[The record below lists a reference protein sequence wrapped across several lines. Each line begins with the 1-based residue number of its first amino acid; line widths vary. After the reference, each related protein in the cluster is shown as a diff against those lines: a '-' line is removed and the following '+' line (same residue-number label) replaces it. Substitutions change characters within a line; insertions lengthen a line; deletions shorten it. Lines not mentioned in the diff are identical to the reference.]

1 MAAMVNMN
9 SLLNGKDSRWLQ
21 LEVCREFQRNKCSR
35 QDTECKFAHPPANV
49 EVQNGKVTACY
60 DSIKGRCNR
69 DKPPCKYFHPPQHLK
84 DQLLINGRNHLA
96 LKNALMQQMG
106 IAPGQPVMPGQ
117 VPTVATNPY
126 LTGIPANTYSPY
138 FAPGHLVPT
147 ILGPDPSAVASQ
159 LGPVV
164 SQAVPVAQQKIPR
177 SDRLEV
183 CREFMRSACK
193 RAESECRFA
202 HPQES
207 VTTHEDGSVT
217 VCMDAVKGRCARDPC
232 RYFHPPLHLQA
243 QIKAAQSRATAAF
256 SGMVPFKRPAGE
268 KSGIPVYQPGA
279 TTYQQL
285 MQLQQPFVPVS
296 CEYQSQNPSATTAIP
311 QPQTSTTANPI
322 IANNTN
328 NHSMINNNS
337 FILNNLNHLKNNN
350 KISQVNLNSVH
361 NSMASNGMLSI
372 NNLNNSTVNVSSS
385 ANISDIA
392 ATKINNSNSSNGV
405 VVINTNNNVYSL
417 KNNNIGSNTSDSS
430 LVSNLTNKSILDT
443 VTSTSTATTQAQSSS
458 INTLTPS
465 FSSTPPTVSTTP
477 TLSTTDTSLTN
488 TVNVSGALSSLGSS
502 IPGQMLLSTSNLT
515 TGTQAVDGNGIDAFN
530 ETVLLENANTFPN
543 KASSPNATIASDCTS
558 TAATV
563 NSSLP
568 CSMTTSNPTTTSSMI
583 MSTAFSAPSEPQ
595 LKLNLLKNEQANNNI
610 STTLTASSSDV
621 SFSAPATPS
630 ISYSTNS
637 QSRLYTAPHSYA
649 NVIVSHHGYT
659 PVSSVAT
666 SAVPIAYSTAPSAY
680 NYASYPTQSYPNQSY
695 QAQCYPTN
703 SYYADAATIAKEVA
717 QKNYANAVKMAAASN
732 ALSGKPLS
740 AAISYTG
747 LPLNKTYVAQTPG
760 AAAVAFSHHHQQ
772 QQAVAAAAAQAA
784 QVAGLRLSSHTV
796 GNALGAPPVSTPSLL
811 PRPPTGF
818 LQASPMMRTQPM
830 SMPAA
835 AASNP
840 YAAAAAAAAA
850 ANQQYLQQQ
859 QQHFFYPG
867 MMAGY
872 PYSIATSGVPGLG
885 SASGMPG
892 MPSQMQAAQM
902 AQMNQAAAA
911 AAAAQASVQGS
922 AVVLNPY
929 KKMKTS

>member
-106 IAPGQPVMPGQ
+106 IAPGQPVMAGQ

-138 FAPGHLVPT
+138 FGPGHLVPT

-164 SQAVPVAQQKIPR
+164 SQAVPVTQQKIPR

-202 HPQES
+202 HPQDS

-243 QIKAAQSRATAAF
+243 QIKAAQSRATAMDVKTVGSFYYENFAF

-322 IANNTN
+322 IANNNTN
-328 NHSMINNNS
+328 NHSMINNNN

-350 KISQVNLNSVH
+350 KISQVNLNTVH

-372 NNLNNSTVNVSSS
+372 NNLNNNAVIVPSSTNTI
-385 ANISDIA
+385 AIA
-392 ATKINNSNSSNGV
+392 ATKISNSN
-405 VVINTNNNVYSL
+405 NNNVYSL
-417 KNNNIGSNTSDSS
+417 NNNNIGSNNSGSP
-430 LVSNLTNKSILDT
+430 LVNNNLTNKTLLDSI
-443 VTSTSTATTQAQSSS
+443 STGSTPTTQIQSSS
-458 INTLTPS
+458 HNTLTPS
-465 FSSTPPTVSTTP
+465 YSSSSPSVSTVAV
-477 TLSTTDTSLTN
+477 LTTADSALTN
-488 TVNVSGALSSLGSS
+488 PANVSASLSSSSSS
-502 IPGQMLLSTSNLT
+502 ISTQMLISAPQL
-515 TGTQAVDGNGIDAFN
+515 
-530 ETVLLENANTFPN
+530 NTDIQ
-543 KASSPNATIASDCTS
+543 IASGDETEDFKEEVHSENTTNTTS
-558 TAATV
+558 SSNDTV
-563 NSSLP
+563 ANDSASIITPSLP
-568 CSMTTSNPTTTSSMI
+568 SSMISSNPTTTHNITTTTTFQGSPETQLKTSLLKYEQANSNLGITSTTSS
-583 MSTAFSAPSEPQ
+583 ADVLFSAPS
-595 LKLNLLKNEQANNNI
+595 
-610 STTLTASSSDV
+610 
-621 SFSAPATPS
+621 TPS
-630 ISYSTNS
+630 ISYSTS
-637 QSRLYTAPHSYA
+637 TQSRLYTAPHSYA
-649 NVIVSHHGYT
+649 NVMVSHHGYT
-659 PVSSVAT
+659 PVSSSAT

-680 NYASYPTQSYPNQSY
+680 NYTSYPTQSYASQPY

-732 ALSGKPLS
+732 ALSGKPLT
-740 AAISYTG
+740 AAINYTG
-747 LPLNKTYVAQTPG
+747 LPLNKTYVAQNPG
-760 AAAVAFSHHHQQ
+760 AAVAFNHHQQ
-772 QQAVAAAAAQAA
+772 QQHAVAAAAAQAA
-784 QVAGLRLSSHTV
+784 QVAGLRISSHNVGSTLGTV
-796 GNALGAPPVSTPSLL
+796 PVSTPSLL
-811 PRPPTGF
+811 PRPPTGY
-818 LQASPMMRTQPM
+818 LPASQMMRAQPM
-830 SMPAA
+830 SMATAA
-835 AASNP
+835 TTNP
-840 YAAAAAAAAA
+840 YAAAAAAA

-872 PYSIATSGVPGLG
+872 PYPIAASGVPGLTTTG
-885 SASGMPG
+885 GMPA
-892 MPSQMQAAQM
+892 MPTQMQAAQM

-911 AAAAQASVQGS
+911 AAQANAQGS

>member
-177 SDRLEV
+177 SDRLEMDV
-183 CREFMRSACK
+183 K
-193 RAESECRFA
+193 T
-202 HPQES
+202 
-207 VTTHEDGSVT
+207 VGSF
-217 VCMDAVKGRCARDPC
+217 
-232 RYFHPPLHLQA
+232 YYENF
-243 QIKAAQSRATAAF
+243 AF